1 MVFDY
6 LMRQGSTPV
15 IENDVIKYVAR
26 EMTEEEKHKNSR
38 KQSLID
44 NPKMLYFYSDNSRYY
59 HDKECDDV
67 KEIISERFQ
76 ASDTIA
82 VGKEMCPKCKRKLLF
97 RVACYPNTKQI
108 PICDRIFKKHR
119 VSNGRMQHYVMD
131 VGMKFHATEYSQM
144 QVEGI
149 EDNWIIK
156 GLDSEHMEL
165 WHNNYVKTSSTERY
179 ITDGYHNQK
188 VERGTLGRLL
198 YYIETYS
205 WQKHLQHEGIHIG
218 NAEVE
223 PENNAKVEMD
233 NTSYAENTGRKASV
247 CEKWYVRIW
256 NTIKRICVK
265 KQD

>member
-1 MVFDY
+1 M
-6 LMRQGSTPV
+6 
-15 IENDVIKYVAR
+15 NKIKRNKEIKVR
-26 EMTEEEKHKNSR
+26 L
-38 KQSLID
+38 SLIELE
-44 NPKMLYFYSDNSRYY
+44 NLNKCVKKTGLSREEYIRTLISGY
-59 HDKECDDV
+59 VPAPRISDDV

-76 ASDTIA
+76 ASDTIP

-188 VERGTLGRLL
+188 VERGTLGQLL
-198 YYIETYS
+198 Y
-205 WQKHLQHEGIHIG
+205 
-218 NAEVE
+218 
-223 PENNAKVEMD
+223 
-233 NTSYAENTGRKASV
+233 
-247 CEKWYVRIW
+247 
-256 NTIKRICVK
+256 
-265 KQD
+265 